1 MPLRKPVFAGSFY
14 PASKQLCERLLDSF
28 RLAPNPKAK
37 AVVSP
42 HAGWVYS
49 GNTAARAIEALECG
63 GTVAVL
69 SPNHAG
75 AGKPVSVSKSDWLTP
90 LGVMKTDL
98 GAAEKLVGAGFEF
111 DEEAHAREH
120 SVEVQLPFLQ
130 RVFPG
135 ARLVAVTIGDQS
147 LETAVKLG
155 EALAELNVC
164 VVASSDFTHYEA
176 AEKAKRKDDAA
187 VKALE
192 SLGVEKFFEAL
203 RENECSACGFGPIA
217 AAATFAEK
225 KGAKKARVIDYSNSG
240 EKTRDYSSVVNYYAI
255 EFS

>member
-28 RLAPNPKAK
+28 ELKAKPKAK

-49 GNTAARAIEALECG
+49 GRTAARAIECLDCG

-90 LGVMKTDL
+90 LGVMKSDL
-98 GAAEKLVGAGFEF
+98 QAAEKLVAAGFEF

-120 SVEVQLPFLQ
+120 SIEVQLPFLQ
-130 RVFPG
+130 RVFPN
-135 ARLVAVTIGDQS
+135 AQLVAVTMGDQS
-147 LETAVKLG
+147 PETAVKLG
-155 EALAELNVC
+155 EALAELDVA
-164 VVASSDFTHYEA
+164 VIASSDFTHYEA
-176 AEKAKRKDDAA
+176 AEKAKQKDDA
-187 VKALE
+187 VIKALGA
-192 SLGVEKFFEAL
+192 LDVKRFFEAL
-203 RENECSACGFGPIA
+203 KENDCSACGFGAIA
-217 AAATFAEK
+217 AAATFAKK
-225 KGAKKARVIDYSNSG
+225 KGAKQARVIDYSNSG
-240 EKTRDYSSVVNYYAI
+240 ERTMDYSSVVDYYAI
-255 EFS
+255 EFV